1 MSTLDTQWAEVRTT
15 LIEQRD
21 NLLQTLTNRLAKIN
35 DKLNEINDMKAKGRT
50 LMNEIKEKDEQ
61 LGRLQ
66 NEYEKQKTSI
76 SKNDHSRA
84 FFTKQILEIVAN
96 TNKQKEEI
104 NKTIIETRGL
114 QKELN
119 RLTDKLERTFQ
130 VTDGQLFKDAKTDE
144 CARRSYKMLVAFHSD
159 CDHIYKIVEDIG
171 VIIRE
176 IRDLEDQIEVE
187 SQKNMTT
194 NLETLIG
201 EYKKI
206 RDENATLKGGKK

>member
-1 MSTLDTQWAEVRTT
+1 LFYRKNAIEKIRSKLTGLDTQWGEAKGR

-21 NLLQTLTNRLAKIN
+21 NLLETLNNRLAKIN
-35 DKLNEINDMKAKGRT
+35 EKLNEINDMKAKGRG
-50 LMNEIKEKDEQ
+50 LMKDIKEKDEQ

-66 NEYEKQKTSI
+66 TEYEKHKASI

-130 VTDGQLFKDAKTDE
+130 VTDGQLFKVNFPLKIN
-144 CARRSYKMLVAFHSD
+144 SLLSLLVNHLG
-159 CDHIYKIVEDIG
+159 C
-171 VIIRE
+171 
-176 IRDLEDQIEVE
+176 
-187 SQKNMTT
+187 KN
-194 NLETLIG
+194 
-201 EYKKI
+201 
-206 RDENATLKGGKK
+206 R